1 MKVLLLPSWYTD
13 ENNPLR
19 GIFFKEQAEA
29 LQKSGVEVIVLSI
42 TLNDIR
48 SYFKQNTKNKLKVSV
63 ENGVKVYRYNTFNYF
78 PKMQKLYF
86 KYYSKLI
93 EDLTKLIIKN
103 EGDIDIVHIHSALDA
118 GISYGLSKVN
128 LPYVITEHS
137 SKYARDL
144 LNPTQKKYL
153 NKAFDKAKVAICVG
167 EGLKESVS
175 KYCDINKIE
184 IIPNL
189 VKMPEVKD
197 IKEENRLDNEK
208 IRLFSLGFLTYN
220 KGMDL
225 IIEAYNLGKDKL
237 KNVEI
242 YIGGS
247 GSEFNSLKN
256 LISKYELEDNIVLLG
271 ELNREEVAKNM
282 KACDAFILTSRH
294 ETFGIVF
301 IEAMYYGKPVI
312 ASKTGGI
319 ETFIDEKCGILVE
332 SGNINEIKD
341 AMINM
346 KENYYKYDNNFIKD
360 FCENN
365 FSEEVIANRL
375 INIYRKVIN
384 KNVT

>member
-1 MKVLLLPSWYTD
+1 MRVLLLPSWYTD

-29 LQKSGVEVIVLSI
+29 LQKSGIEVIVLSI

-48 SYFKQNTKNKLKVSV
+48 KYFKGEIKKGLEVSI

-78 PKMQKLYF
+78 PKLQELYF
-86 KYYSKLI
+86 RYYSKLI
-93 EDLTKLIIKN
+93 NKLVKFIVKN

-118 GISYGLSKVN
+118 GISYSLSKVK

-137 SKYARDL
+137 SKYARNM
-144 LNPTQKKYL
+144 LNSTQKKYL
-153 NKAFDKAKVAICVG
+153 PKAFNGADVVICVG
-167 EGLKESVS
+167 EGLKKSIS
-175 KYCDINKIE
+175 KYSKSEKIK

-189 VKMPEVKD
+189 VKMPNVNF
-197 IKEENRLDNEK
+197 IKEESNLEDKK
-208 IRLFSLGFLTYN
+208 IRLFSLGFLTHN

-237 KNVEI
+237 KDI
-242 YIGGS
+242 QIFIGGS
-247 GSEFNSLKN
+247 GSEFDNLKN
-256 LISKYELEDNIVLLG
+256 LIIKYKLEDNIILLG

-282 KACDAFILTSRH
+282 KECDAFILSSRH

-332 SGNINEIKD
+332 SGNVNEIKN

-346 KENYYKYDNNFIKD
+346 KENYYKYDNEFIKD
-360 FCENN
+360 FCREN
-365 FSEEVIANRL
+365 FSEEVIANKL
-375 INIYRKVIN
+375 INLYRKVISE
-384 KNVT
+384 NVT

>member
-1 MKVLLLPSWYTD
+1 MRVLLLPSWYTD

-29 LQKSGVEVIVLSI
+29 LEKSGVEVIVLSI

-48 SYFKQNTKNKLKVSV
+48 KYFRGEIKKGLEISI

-78 PKMQKLYF
+78 PKLQELYF
-86 KYYSKLI
+86 RYYSKLI
-93 EDLTKLIIKN
+93 NKLVKFIVKN

-118 GISYGLSKVN
+118 GISYSLSDVE

-137 SKYARDL
+137 SKYARNM
-144 LNPTQKKYL
+144 LNSTQKKYL
-153 NKAFDKAKVAICVG
+153 PKAFDGAEVVIAVG
-167 EGLKESVS
+167 EGLKKSIS
-175 KYCDINKIE
+175 KYSNSEKIK

-189 VKMPEVKD
+189 VKMPKVD
-197 IKEENRLDNEK
+197 FIKEENNLENKK
-208 IRLFSLGFLTYN
+208 IRLFSLGFLTHN

-237 KNVEI
+237 KDVQI
-242 YIGGS
+242 FIGGS
-247 GSEFNSLKN
+247 GSEFENLRN
-256 LISKYELEDNIVLLG
+256 LIIKYKLEDNIILLG

-282 KACDAFILTSRH
+282 EACDAFILSSRH

-332 SGNINEIKD
+332 SGNINEIKN

-346 KENYYKYDNNFIKD
+346 KENYYKYDNEFIKD
-360 FCENN
+360 FCKKN
-365 FSEEVIANRL
+365 FSEEVIANEL
-375 INIYRKVIN
+375 ISLYRKVISE
-384 KNVT
+384 NVT

>member
-1 MKVLLLPSWYTD
+1 MRVLLLPSWYTD

-29 LQKSGVEVIVLSI
+29 LEKSGVEVIVLSI

-48 SYFKQNTKNKLKVSV
+48 KYFKGEIKKGLEISI

-78 PKMQKLYF
+78 PKLQEFYF

-93 EDLTKLIIKN
+93 NKLVKLIVEN

-118 GISYGLSKVN
+118 GISYSLSKVK

-137 SKYARDL
+137 SKYARNM

-153 NKAFDKAKVAICVG
+153 PKAFNGAEVVIAVG
-167 EGLKESVS
+167 EGLKKSIS
-175 KYCDINKIE
+175 KYSNSKKIK

-189 VKMPEVKD
+189 VKMPNVD
-197 IKEENRLDNEK
+197 FIKEESNLENKK
-208 IRLFSLGFLTYN
+208 IKLFSLGFLTHN

-237 KNVEI
+237 KDVQI
-242 YIGGS
+242 FIGGS
-247 GSEFNSLKN
+247 GSEFENLKN
-256 LISKYELEDNIVLLG
+256 LIIKYKLEDNIILLG

-282 KACDAFILTSRH
+282 EACDAFILSSRH

-332 SGNINEIKD
+332 SGNVNEIKN

-346 KENYYKYDNNFIKD
+346 KEKYYKYDNEFIKD
-360 FCENN
+360 FCKKN
-365 FSEEVIANRL
+365 FSEEVIANEL
-375 INIYRKVIN
+375 ISLYRKVISE
-384 KNVT
+384 NVT

>member
-1 MKVLLLPSWYTD
+1 MRVLLLPSWYTD

-29 LQKSGVEVIVLSI
+29 LKKSGVEVIVLSI

-48 SYFKQNTKNKLKVSV
+48 KYFKGEIKKGLEISI

-78 PKMQKLYF
+78 PKLQEFYF

-93 EDLTKLIIKN
+93 NKLVKLIFKN

-118 GISYGLSKVN
+118 GISYSLSKVK

-137 SKYARDL
+137 SKYARNM
-144 LNPTQKKYL
+144 LNSTQKKYL
-153 NKAFDKAKVAICVG
+153 PKAFNGAEVVIAVG
-167 EGLKESVS
+167 EGLKKSIS
-175 KYCDINKIE
+175 KYSNSEKIE

-189 VKMPEVKD
+189 VKMPNVD
-197 IKEENRLDNEK
+197 FIKEESNLENKK
-208 IRLFSLGFLTYN
+208 IKLFSLGFLTHN

-237 KNVEI
+237 KDVQI
-242 YIGGS
+242 FIGGS
-247 GSEFNSLKN
+247 GSEFENLKN
-256 LISKYELEDNIVLLG
+256 LIIKYKLEDNIILLG

-282 KACDAFILTSRH
+282 EACDAFILSSRH

-319 ETFIDEKCGILVE
+319 ETFIDGKCGILVE
-332 SGNINEIKD
+332 SGNVNEIKN

-346 KENYYKYDNNFIKD
+346 KENYYKYDNEFIKD
-360 FCENN
+360 FCKKN
-365 FSEEVIANRL
+365 FSEEVIANKL
-375 INIYRKVIN
+375 ISLYRKVISE
-384 KNVT
+384 NVT